1 MFEFFK
7 NLFNNKDEEEE
18 DLLTKLPDN
27 VALLNNQGS
36 FLWCND
42 VAQKTLSKL
51 KENFSEGYID
61 NVFDNAMDLIVKIAE
76 SGLTK
81 VIKAKTPDE
90 KDMFFEFTA
99 RKTEEGYLVCFRD
112 NTQSYKTLTSIFV
125 EHESLRKT
133 NKDKNNFL
141 VKLSGD
147 FRNPLQSIVG
157 FSQALLGG
165 IGGELNEKQ
174 AKYVNIINKNSTD
187 VLYLIDKILELSKAE
202 SNLFEKKLG
211 YFDAINILNNVIKNN
226 EKDAQAKNI
235 EINVEV
241 AKDVKRTIY
250 SDEAMLKIVLENI
263 IESAIKFTDVGSINI
278 EVSHPDLELVSE
290 KGFLPVEN
298 AKEKSYIM
306 FKIDDQSLGISDIE
320 LENLFEPYAQLDNP
334 NKNNVFRSIA
344 FATIKNIIRIMK
356 GNVWVEPEAMHGT
369 TYCVIIPAEK
379 VMQSEMSE
387 VKLES
392 LIKSYDK
399 KELSTELI

>member
-76 SGLTK
+76 SGLIK

-379 VMQSEMSE
+379 VMQSENE
-387 VKLES
+387 
-392 LIKSYDK
+392 
-399 KELSTELI
+399 

>member
-1 MFEFFK
+1 M
-7 NLFNNKDEEEE
+7 
-18 DLLTKLPDN
+18 
-27 VALLNNQGS
+27 
-36 FLWCND
+36 
-42 VAQKTLSKL
+42 

-61 NVFDNAMDLIVKIAE
+61 NVFDNAMDLIVKLAE
-76 SGLTK
+76 TGLTK

-263 IESAIKFTDVGSINI
+263 IESAIKFTDIGSINI

-399 KELSTELI
+399 KRVIDGIDLTIRIKSFWFLLVLQVVVNLQF

>member
-61 NVFDNAMDLIVKIAE
+61 NVFDNAMDLIVKLAE
-76 SGLTK
+76 SGLAK

-99 RKTEEGYLVCFRD
+99 RKTEEGYLVCFRN

-356 GNVWVEPEAMHGT
+356 GNVWVEPEAMQGT

-379 VMQSEMSE
+379 VMQSENEWS
-387 VKLES
+387 
-392 LIKSYDK
+392 
-399 KELSTELI
+399 

>member
-99 RKTEEGYLVCFRD
+99 RKTDEGYLVCFRD

-356 GNVWVEPEAMHGT
+356 GNVWVEPEAMQGT

-379 VMQSEMSE
+379 VMQSENE
-387 VKLES
+387 
-392 LIKSYDK
+392 
-399 KELSTELI
+399 

>member
-61 NVFDNAMDLIVKIAE
+61 NVFDNAMDLIVKLAE

-379 VMQSEMSE
+379 VMQSENEWS
-387 VKLES
+387 
-392 LIKSYDK
+392 
-399 KELSTELI
+399 

>member
-1 MFEFFK
+1 MFDFFK
-7 NLFNNKDEEEE
+7 NLFNKDEEEE

-61 NVFDNAMDLIVKIAE
+61 NVFDNAMDLIVKLAE
-76 SGLTK
+76 SGLAK
-81 VIKAKTPDE
+81 VIKTKTSDE
-90 KDMFFEFTA
+90 KDMYFEFTA
-99 RKTEEGYLVCFRD
+99 RKTDEGYLVCFRD

-125 EHESLRKT
+125 EHESLRKI

-147 FRNPLQSIVG
+147 FRTPLQSIVG
-157 FSQALLGG
+157 FSQALMGG

-211 YFDAINILNNVIKNN
+211 YFDAVNVLNNVIKDN

-241 AKDVKRTIY
+241 SKDVKRTIY

-263 IESAIKFTDVGSINI
+263 IESAIKFTDVGAINI

-290 KGFLPVEN
+290 KGFLPTEN

-344 FATIKNIIRIMK
+344 FATIKNVIRIMK

-379 VMQSEMSE
+379 VMQSENEWS
-387 VKLES
+387 
-392 LIKSYDK
+392 
-399 KELSTELI
+399 

>member
-27 VALLNNQGS
+27 MALLNNQGS

-61 NVFDNAMDLIVKIAE
+61 NVFDNAMDLIVKLAE

-379 VMQSEMSE
+379 VMQSENE
-387 VKLES
+387 
-392 LIKSYDK
+392 
-399 KELSTELI
+399 

>member
-61 NVFDNAMDLIVKIAE
+61 NVFDNAMDLIVKLAE

-211 YFDAINILNNVIKNN
+211 YFYAINILNNVIKNN

-306 FKIDDQSLGISDIE
+306 FKIDDQSLGISDVE

-379 VMQSEMSE
+379 VMQSENE
-387 VKLES
+387 
-392 LIKSYDK
+392 
-399 KELSTELI
+399 

>member
-61 NVFDNAMDLIVKIAE
+61 NVFDNAMDLIVKLAE

-334 NKNNVFRSIA
+334 NKNSVFRSIA

-379 VMQSEMSE
+379 VMQSENE
-387 VKLES
+387 
-392 LIKSYDK
+392 
-399 KELSTELI
+399 

>member
-61 NVFDNAMDLIVKIAE
+61 NVFDNAMDLIVKLAE

-356 GNVWVEPEAMHGT
+356 GNVWVEPEAMQGT

-379 VMQSEMSE
+379 VMQSENE
-387 VKLES
+387 
-392 LIKSYDK
+392 
-399 KELSTELI
+399 

>member
-1 MFEFFK
+1 MFEIFK

-61 NVFDNAMDLIVKIAE
+61 NVFDNAMDLIVKLAE

-147 FRNPLQSIVG
+147 FKNPLQSIVG

-379 VMQSEMSE
+379 VMQSENE
-387 VKLES
+387 
-392 LIKSYDK
+392 
-399 KELSTELI
+399 

>member
-61 NVFDNAMDLIVKIAE
+61 NVFDNAMDLIVKLAE

-99 RKTEEGYLVCFRD
+99 RKTDEGYLVCFRD

-379 VMQSEMSE
+379 VMQSENE
-387 VKLES
+387 
-392 LIKSYDK
+392 
-399 KELSTELI
+399 

>member
-61 NVFDNAMDLIVKIAE
+61 NVFDNAMDLIVKLAE
-76 SGLTK
+76 SGLAK

-99 RKTEEGYLVCFRD
+99 RKTEEGYLVCFRN

-379 VMQSEMSE
+379 VMQSENE
-387 VKLES
+387 
-392 LIKSYDK
+392 
-399 KELSTELI
+399 

>member
-61 NVFDNAMDLIVKIAE
+61 NVFDNAMDLIVKLAE

-226 EKDAQAKNI
+226 EKDAQTKNI

-379 VMQSEMSE
+379 VMQSENE
-387 VKLES
+387 
-392 LIKSYDK
+392 
-399 KELSTELI
+399 

>member
-61 NVFDNAMDLIVKIAE
+61 NVFDNAMDLIVKLAE
-76 SGLTK
+76 SGLAK
-81 VIKAKTPDE
+81 VIKAKTLDE

-235 EINVEV
+235 DINVEV

-306 FKIDDQSLGISDIE
+306 FKIDDQSLGISDNE

-379 VMQSEMSE
+379 VMQSENE
-387 VKLES
+387 
-392 LIKSYDK
+392 
-399 KELSTELI
+399 

>member
-356 GNVWVEPEAMHGT
+356 GNVWVEPEAMQGT

-379 VMQSEMSE
+379 VMQSENE
-387 VKLES
+387 
-392 LIKSYDK
+392 
-399 KELSTELI
+399 

>member
-141 VKLSGD
+141 VKLSDD

-379 VMQSEMSE
+379 VMQSENE
-387 VKLES
+387 
-392 LIKSYDK
+392 
-399 KELSTELI
+399 

>member
-61 NVFDNAMDLIVKIAE
+61 NVFDNAMDLIVKLAE

-369 TYCVIIPAEK
+369 TYCVIILAEK
-379 VMQSEMSE
+379 VMQSENE
-387 VKLES
+387 
-392 LIKSYDK
+392 
-399 KELSTELI
+399 

>member
-61 NVFDNAMDLIVKIAE
+61 NVFDNAMDLIVKLAE

-174 AKYVNIINKNSTD
+174 AKYVNIINKNSTE

-356 GNVWVEPEAMHGT
+356 GNVWVEPEAMQGT

-379 VMQSEMSE
+379 VMQSENE
-387 VKLES
+387 
-392 LIKSYDK
+392 
-399 KELSTELI
+399 

>member
-61 NVFDNAMDLIVKIAE
+61 NVFDNAMDLIVKLAE

-379 VMQSEMSE
+379 VIQSENE
-387 VKLES
+387 
-392 LIKSYDK
+392 
-399 KELSTELI
+399 

>member
-1 MFEFFK
+1 M
-7 NLFNNKDEEEE
+7 
-18 DLLTKLPDN
+18 
-27 VALLNNQGS
+27 
-36 FLWCND
+36 
-42 VAQKTLSKL
+42 

-379 VMQSEMSE
+379 VMQSENE
-387 VKLES
+387 
-392 LIKSYDK
+392 
-399 KELSTELI
+399 

>member
-51 KENFSEGYID
+51 KENFSGGYID

-379 VMQSEMSE
+379 VMQSENE
-387 VKLES
+387 
-392 LIKSYDK
+392 
-399 KELSTELI
+399 

>member
-1 MFEFFK
+1 MFDFFK
-7 NLFNNKDEEEE
+7 NLFNSKDEEEE

-36 FLWCND
+36 FLWYND

-61 NVFDNAMDLIVKIAE
+61 NIFDNAMDLIAKLADTGVA
-76 SGLTK
+76 K

-147 FRNPLQSIVG
+147 FRTPLQSIVG

-165 IGGELNEKQ
+165 IGGDLNEKQ
-174 AKYVNIINKNSTD
+174 EKYVSIINKNSTE

-202 SNLFEKKLG
+202 SNLFERKLG
-211 YFDAINILNNVIKNN
+211 YFDAINVLNNVIKDN

-235 EINVEV
+235 DIKVEV
-241 AKDVKRTIY
+241 ANDLKRTIY
-250 SDEAMLKIVLENI
+250 SDEALLKIVLENI
-263 IESAIKFTDVGSINI
+263 IESAIKYTDVGSINI
-278 EVSHPDLELVSE
+278 EVSHPSLDLVAE

-306 FKIDDQSLGISDIE
+306 FKIDDQSLGISDME

-369 TYCVIIPAEK
+369 TYSVIIPAEK
-379 VMQSEMSE
+379 VMQSENEWS
-387 VKLES
+387 
-392 LIKSYDK
+392 
-399 KELSTELI
+399 

>member
-379 VMQSEMSE
+379 VMQSENEWS
-387 VKLES
+387 
-392 LIKSYDK
+392 
-399 KELSTELI
+399 

>member
-1 MFEFFK
+1 MFDFFK

-27 VALLNNQGS
+27 VALINNQGS

-61 NVFDNAMDLIVKIAE
+61 NVFDNAMDLIVKLAE
-76 SGLTK
+76 TGLTK

-379 VMQSEMSE
+379 VMQSENE
-387 VKLES
+387 
-392 LIKSYDK
+392 
-399 KELSTELI
+399 

>member
-61 NVFDNAMDLIVKIAE
+61 NVFDNAMDLIVKLAE

-211 YFDAINILNNVIKNN
+211 YFDAINVLNNVIKNN

-263 IESAIKFTDVGSINI
+263 IESAIKFTDIGSINI

-379 VMQSEMSE
+379 VMQSENEWS
-387 VKLES
+387 
-392 LIKSYDK
+392 
-399 KELSTELI
+399 

>member
-1 MFEFFK
+1 MFDFFK

-61 NVFDNAMDLIVKIAE
+61 NVFDNAMDLIVKLAE

-99 RKTEEGYLVCFRD
+99 RKTDEGYLVCFRD

-356 GNVWVEPEAMHGT
+356 GNVWVEPEAMQGT

-379 VMQSEMSE
+379 VMQSENE
-387 VKLES
+387 
-392 LIKSYDK
+392 
-399 KELSTELI
+399 

>member
-61 NVFDNAMDLIVKIAE
+61 NVFDNAMDLIVKLAE
-76 SGLTK
+76 SGLAK

-306 FKIDDQSLGISDIE
+306 FKIDDQSLGISDVE

-379 VMQSEMSE
+379 VMQSENE
-387 VKLES
+387 
-392 LIKSYDK
+392 
-399 KELSTELI
+399 

>member
-81 VIKAKTPDE
+81 VIKTKTPDE

-379 VMQSEMSE
+379 VMQSENE
-387 VKLES
+387 
-392 LIKSYDK
+392 
-399 KELSTELI
+399 

>member
-42 VAQKTLSKL
+42 VAQETLSKL

-61 NVFDNAMDLIVKIAE
+61 NVFDNAMDLIVKLAE

-99 RKTEEGYLVCFRD
+99 RKTDEGYLVCFRD

-125 EHESLRKT
+125 GHESLRKT

-147 FRNPLQSIVG
+147 IRNPLQSIVG

-379 VMQSEMSE
+379 VMQSENE
-387 VKLES
+387 
-392 LIKSYDK
+392 
-399 KELSTELI
+399 

>member
-61 NVFDNAMDLIVKIAE
+61 NVFDNAMDLIVKLAE

-174 AKYVNIINKNSTD
+174 AKYVNIINKNSTE

-379 VMQSEMSE
+379 VMQSENE
-387 VKLES
+387 
-392 LIKSYDK
+392 
-399 KELSTELI
+399 

>member
-1 MFEFFK
+1 MFDFFK
-7 NLFNNKDEEEE
+7 NLFNKDEEEE

-27 VALLNNQGS
+27 VVLLNNQGS

-42 VAQKTLSKL
+42 VAQKTLSNL

-61 NVFDNAMDLIVKIAE
+61 NVFDNAMDLIVKLAE
-76 SGLTK
+76 SGLAK
-81 VIKAKTPDE
+81 VIKTKTSDE
-90 KDMFFEFTA
+90 KDMYFEFTA
-99 RKTEEGYLVCFRD
+99 RKTDEGYLVCFRD

-125 EHESLRKT
+125 EHESLRKI

-147 FRNPLQSIVG
+147 FRTPLQSIVG
-157 FSQALLGG
+157 FSQALMGG

-211 YFDAINILNNVIKNN
+211 YFDAVNVLNNVIKDN

-241 AKDVKRTIY
+241 SKDVKRTIY

-263 IESAIKFTDVGSINI
+263 IESAIKFTDVGAINI

-290 KGFLPVEN
+290 KGFLPTEN

-344 FATIKNIIRIMK
+344 FATIKNVIRIMK

-379 VMQSEMSE
+379 VMQSENEWS
-387 VKLES
+387 
-392 LIKSYDK
+392 
-399 KELSTELI
+399 

>member
-61 NVFDNAMDLIVKIAE
+61 NVFDNAMDLIVKLAE

-99 RKTEEGYLVCFRD
+99 RKTDEGYLVCFRD

-334 NKNNVFRSIA
+334 NKNNVFRSVA

-379 VMQSEMSE
+379 VMQSENE
-387 VKLES
+387 
-392 LIKSYDK
+392 
-399 KELSTELI
+399 

>member
-61 NVFDNAMDLIVKIAE
+61 NVFDNAMDLIVKLAE

-306 FKIDDQSLGISDIE
+306 FKIDHQSLGISDIE

-379 VMQSEMSE
+379 VMQSENE
-387 VKLES
+387 
-392 LIKSYDK
+392 
-399 KELSTELI
+399 

>member
-61 NVFDNAMDLIVKIAE
+61 NVFDNAMDLIVKLAE

-263 IESAIKFTDVGSINI
+263 IESAIKFTDIGSINI

-379 VMQSEMSE
+379 VMQSENE
-387 VKLES
+387 
-392 LIKSYDK
+392 
-399 KELSTELI
+399 

>member
-61 NVFDNAMDLIVKIAE
+61 NVFDNAMDLIVKLAE
-76 SGLTK
+76 SGLAK

-157 FSQALLGG
+157 FSQALLGE

-306 FKIDDQSLGISDIE
+306 FKIDDQSLGISDVE

-379 VMQSEMSE
+379 VMQSENE
-387 VKLES
+387 
-392 LIKSYDK
+392 
-399 KELSTELI
+399 

>member
-27 VALLNNQGS
+27 MALLNNQGS

-61 NVFDNAMDLIVKIAE
+61 NVFDNAMDLIVKLAE

-356 GNVWVEPEAMHGT
+356 GNVWVEPEAMQGT

-379 VMQSEMSE
+379 VMQSENE
-387 VKLES
+387 
-392 LIKSYDK
+392 
-399 KELSTELI
+399 

>member
-51 KENFSEGYID
+51 KENFSESYID
-61 NVFDNAMDLIVKIAE
+61 NVFDNAMDLIVKLAE
-76 SGLTK
+76 TGLTK

-379 VMQSEMSE
+379 VMQSENE
-387 VKLES
+387 
-392 LIKSYDK
+392 
-399 KELSTELI
+399 

>member
-61 NVFDNAMDLIVKIAE
+61 NVFDNAMDLIVKLAE

-81 VIKAKTPDE
+81 VIKAKTLDE

-369 TYCVIIPAEK
+369 TYCVIILAEK
-379 VMQSEMSE
+379 VMQSENE
-387 VKLES
+387 
-392 LIKSYDK
+392 
-399 KELSTELI
+399 

>member
-1 MFEFFK
+1 MIEFFK

-61 NVFDNAMDLIVKIAE
+61 NVFDNAMDLIVKLAE

-99 RKTEEGYLVCFRD
+99 RKTDEGYLVCFRD

-356 GNVWVEPEAMHGT
+356 GNVWVEPEAMQGT

-379 VMQSEMSE
+379 VMQSENE
-387 VKLES
+387 
-392 LIKSYDK
+392 
-399 KELSTELI
+399 